1 MFVFVSFPSSTLST
15 FIKILSLCCFP
26 SLSHLGLSVS
36 QGRRKAEE
44 LNPLVD
50 SVLTEV
56 RCKDLFPQMIWV
68 RLLEKSYTML
78 LKKGVLLPCLLF
90 MLYVLVLLNCTSL
103 FDDDDGVHGSPVYRA
118 PTVPTISRMHSSCCC
133 PSCRSP
139 TSRASTV
146 GPPQNQQPR
155 HNNNTHTNTHTRYML
170 TRLS

>member
-1 MFVFVSFPSSTLST
+1 MKWNVTQPNGVAHYLLEYNKSLRRRGTSGALVSVFFCFFAGICRRWGKITPDVSFLTFVFVSFPSSTLST

-78 LKKGVLLPCLLF
+78 LKKMGFVTMF
-90 MLYVLVLLNCTSL
+90 VIYVVC
-103 FDDDDGVHGSPVYRA
+103 
-118 PTVPTISRMHSSCCC
+118 SC
-133 PSCRSP
+133 
-139 TSRASTV
+139 AA
-146 GPPQNQQPR
+146 
-155 HNNNTHTNTHTRYML
+155 
-170 TRLS
+170 